1 MPSRVPVPQP
11 RILGRDPRRRTWPFD
26 PKLRIIP
33 AHSALGGEFVEVRG
47 QVEEFGIGLKRLYAV
62 GASAWNVNRVAVIS
76 GNLER
81 AMLQIGRR
89 PWPQVEHDIEKRST
103 DTADQLVLGVPTE
116 LIVEAAQRSRCAA
129 DGVVPLREMGVEA
142 RRGEFPLAIG
152 AREKP
157 AVVADLVLYDREG
170 AMDRKR
176 GDLHNKWDTVIKA
189 AGIKRMKPR
198 SGRHGFATTALKK
211 MDPKTAAWLGGWKN
225 IRLFMETY
233 AHAIQDITL
242 NERMFDTADTELTQR
257 PTRNAR
263 KPRKMGTT

>member
-1 MPSRVPVPQP
+1 MLTLAYPNIAIAASISFTIFVRANLLISLVRPGSTEVLIFGQQIGDK
-11 RILGRDPRRRTWPFD
+11 RSD
-26 PKLRIIP
+26 PKAAPNVGYCKRP
-33 AHSALGGEFVEVRG
+33 AGTDDTD
-47 QVEEFGIGLKRLYAV
+47 
-62 GASAWNVNRVAVIS
+62 
-76 GNLER
+76 
-81 AMLQIGRR
+81 
-89 PWPQVEHDIEKRST
+89 PQVQAFRAAYCTFAPACIS
-103 DTADQLVLGVPTE
+103 LVAIANLPR
-116 LIVEAAQRSRCAA
+116 LNSRP
-129 DGVVPLREMGVEA
+129 V
-142 RRGEFPLAIG
+142 FF
-152 AREKP
+152 
-157 AVVADLVLYDREG
+157 Y
-170 AMDRKR
+170 RKR